1 MGTVSE
7 GQGRGRPGKATR
19 ASRVAERLREAIL
32 TGALKPGAKV
42 NLDQMREAFGV
53 SLSPLREAIAR
64 LVPTGLVEFEDQRGY
79 RIAPLSRENLA
90 EVTRLRA
97 DLESLALGYACDS
110 AGLDWE
116 GAVLGALH
124 RLGRTERD
132 PARPETL
139 EAWEAA
145 HTEFHVA
152 LIGGCGMP
160 MLIDFCRTLHTLND
174 RYRRVLLAHH
184 PGDRDVAAEHE
195 AIAGA
200 AVARDGPK
208 AAALLRAHIER
219 TGTRLAERIGAALP
233 EAGR

>member
-1 MGTVSE
+1 MDDAAKSD
-7 GQGRGRPGKATR
+7 GRARPGKATR
-19 ASRVAERLREAIL
+19 ASRVAERLRAAIL
-32 TGALKPGAKV
+32 AGELRPGAKV
-42 NLDQMREAFGV
+42 NLDQMREALGV

-97 DLESLALGYACDS
+97 DLESLALGYACAR

-116 GAVLGALH
+116 GEVLGALH

-145 HTEFHVA
+145 HSEFHMA

-160 MLIDFCRTLHTLND
+160 MLIEFCRTLHNLND
-174 RYRRVLLAHH
+174 RYRRLLLAQH
-184 PGDRDVAAEHE
+184 PGDRDFAAEHA
-195 AIAGA
+195 AIAEA

-233 EAGR
+233 EANR